1 MEKRNPESL
10 EVGQHAAY
18 DAGKG
23 EILPNGGDGA
33 PKRRPIH
40 NLRWWIG
47 GLLFASTVINYIDR
61 QTLSALAPFL
71 KKEYNWTNE
80 DYAMIVIAFRVAYA
94 IGQTALGR
102 MVDRIGTRLG
112 LTITVA
118 WYSVIAML
126 TSLAGGLRSFAFFRF
141 LLGLGESPNW
151 PAATKA
157 VSEWFPKRERGWAV
171 ALFDSGSSIGA
182 AIAPALVIGLYTQFG
197 DWRPAFLLT
206 GTLGFAWIFAWRM
219 MYYSPEDHPR
229 ISDEERNMILADR
242 QDSLNE
248 NPHEAKNTERTTLS
262 ELLRLPQTWGVIIAR
277 AFTDP
282 IWFFIADW
290 FMIYLVSKGFSPE
303 STLIAFWIPFV
314 AADLGNFAGGGFS
327 SWLIKRGWPVGKARK
342 AVVVFGA
349 LGMTMLIP
357 TLFTSSLFAIAGLFA
372 ISTFAYATFST
383 MALVLPSDLYNSKSV
398 ATVSGLSGTAAGI
411 LTIASTFLVGWVSD
425 RYSFEPILIAASIIP
440 VVGAVLVLL
449 LVRNSDVSGKGVV
462 RTI

>member
-1 MEKRNPESL
+1 MKPIEPQVK
-10 EVGQHAAY
+10 
-18 DAGKG
+18 
-23 EILPNGGDGA
+23 
-33 PKRRPIH
+33 KRRPIK

-80 DYAMIVIAFRVAYA
+80 DYALIVIAFRVAYA

-102 MVDRIGTRLG
+102 MVDRIGTRMG

-118 WYSVIAML
+118 WYSVVAML
-126 TSLAGGLRSFAFFRF
+126 TSFAGGLRSFAFFRF

-182 AIAPALVIGLYTQFG
+182 AIAPAFVIGLYAHFG
-197 DWRPAFLLT
+197 DWRPAFILT
-206 GTLGFAWIFAWRM
+206 GTLGFAWIVIWRL
-219 MYYSPEDHPR
+219 MYYSPEEHPR
-229 ISDEERNMILADR
+229 ISDEERDMILADR
-242 QDSLNE
+242 NDTLAE
-248 NPHEAKNTERTTLS
+248 NIIEEKTQPRTTIK
-262 ELLRLPQTWGVIIAR
+262 ELLTFRQTWGVIIAR

-282 IWFFIADW
+282 IWFFITDW

-327 SWLIKRGWPVGKARK
+327 SWLIQRGWSVGKARK
-342 AVVVFGA
+342 AVVIFGA
-349 LGMTMLIP
+349 IGMTMLIP

-383 MALVLPSDLYNSKSV
+383 MALVLPSDIYDSKSV
-398 ATVSGLSGTAAGI
+398 ATVSGLSGSAAGI
-411 LTIASTFLVGWVSD
+411 LTIISTFLVGWVSEH
-425 RYSFEPILIAASIIP
+425 YSFEPILIAASIIP
-440 VVGAVLVLL
+440 VIGAILVLL
-449 LVRNSDVSGKGVV
+449 LVRNTEQSGKGVV
-462 RTI
+462 RTV